1 MNYKVEHVEVSS
13 LSIHPVIEKQG
24 IINENAF
31 KKYIP
36 IIKEFGFIE
45 PVRVTKESD
54 KLCLINGI
62 ARFRAACELGIK
74 TIPVIETSPIES
86 DVFLDHIIRN
96 TTVKRSF
103 KEVAVAASYIL
114 NRIGTSQGKKRSE
127 SPLNYPINDLNE
139 VAKDRYE
146 IARSVLHFDLSVSSL
161 KRLIKIH
168 EVDQTLE
175 GSKLKLFEMLESG
188 IGIAP
193 VYQIAIETPESRI
206 QKSNRSHEL
215 KAKKTEKIEKEELK
229 KRFELMKSIRAE
241 LHEKLEK
248 EYEQRYEKVFGSKP
262 QPKSLVDMEWEDR
275 INKLQ
280 DIRYRITMDDEELL
294 VSILKKY

>member
-114 NRIGTSQGKKRSE
+114 NRFGTSQGKKRSE

-241 LHEKLEK
+241 LQEKLEK